1 MFKFQ
6 ILLLLLIKLCAILTS
21 PYTED
26 CTKASADLIVGCDGA
41 FSSVRQQMSKT
52 LGFNFSQE
60 YIEHGYLE
68 LCIPAKNDEF
78 QMPPNYLHIWPRD
91 DFMMIALPNQDKTF
105 TVTLS
110 MPFKV
115 FASIKTHEQLLEFF
129 KRYYVDALPLIGE
142 ESLIKDFFK
151 SKPQHLVSIK
161 VNKLL
166 SSNK

>member
-1 MFKFQ
+1 MPFFHFT
-6 ILLLLLIKLCAILTS
+6 LCS
-21 PYTED
+21 PHKKD
-26 CTKASADLIVGCDGA
+26 NSVAAADLIVGCDGA

-68 LCIPAKNDEF
+68 LCIPAENDDF

-91 DFMMIALPNQDKTF
+91 EFMMIALPNQDKSF

-115 FASIKTHEQLLEFF
+115 FNTISTQEQLLEFF
-129 KRYYVDALPLIGE
+129 KKYYRDALPLIGE
-142 ESLIKDFFK
+142 ANLIRDFFK
-151 SKPQHLVSIK
+151 SKPQYLVSIK
-161 VNKLL
+161 V
-166 SSNK
+166 